1 MTLEAQFRNVHFT
14 PLLEEKKKMSPIR
27 ALSIFGFL
35 VLIIL
40 ARSEA
45 STAQA
50 GVCGDPPV
58 VEDIHLKGELDS
70 KAQFLSRLLGDA
82 QFKGKVDVAKNDVLS
97 HYPNADALRINQY
110 FMYVVCV
117 TIMNDNTMPTIDKLN
132 ELRKARGDI
141 FSSH

>member
-1 MTLEAQFRNVHFT
+1 MGIFNKQSKISSLVSRLRDLEAESLR
-14 PLLEEKKKMSPIR
+14 
-27 ALSIFGFL
+27 
-35 VLIIL
+35 L
-40 ARSEA
+40 AA
-45 STAQA
+45 A
-50 GVCGDPPV
+50 VCGDPPV